1 MKQKGHA
8 LLTSVLDQYNMAG
21 DLNRFPPHL
30 RFLLL
35 GVSKYESWHE
45 KMNVEKMINDWL
57 IK

>member
-1 MKQKGHA
+1 MKQKGHG

-45 KMNVEKMINDWL
+45 KMNVEK
-57 IK
+57 